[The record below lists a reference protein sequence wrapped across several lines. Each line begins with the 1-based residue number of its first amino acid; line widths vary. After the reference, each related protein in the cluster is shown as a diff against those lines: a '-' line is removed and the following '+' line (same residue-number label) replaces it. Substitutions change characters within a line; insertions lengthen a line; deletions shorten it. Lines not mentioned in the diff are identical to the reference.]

1 MQMLRKHLERMMLQR
16 LSVEPADGFGPV
28 IAIADRDGQ
37 FVWFVEAMAEI
48 DKLKASLTA
57 IRDSEYQNYEKTG
70 YTQYGIGITDGHRY
84 CAQIARDAIG
94 LKE

>member
-1 MQMLRKHLERMMLQR
+1 MLVR
-16 LSVEPADGFGPV
+16 LTIESETGNKFLFVEPDSEGE
-28 IAIADRDGQ
+28 
-37 FVWFVEAMAEI
+37 FVRFEEAQAEI
-48 DKLKASLTA
+48 DKLKAALTA